1 MAQLLTEKQEEN
13 MKRKNTSNELSR
25 ISNEITSIRKRSVI
39 IKTIEVEVLRKQL
52 IYIYICLD
60 N

>member
-52 IYIYICLD
+52 IYIYIYLSR
-60 N
+60 